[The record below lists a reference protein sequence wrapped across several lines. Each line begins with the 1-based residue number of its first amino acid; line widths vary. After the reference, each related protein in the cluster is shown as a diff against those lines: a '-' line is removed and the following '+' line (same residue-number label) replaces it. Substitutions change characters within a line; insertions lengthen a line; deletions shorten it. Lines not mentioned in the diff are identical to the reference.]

1 MPIATL
7 WHVTLR
13 AVQNWWKDN
22 CLRLAASLAYYT
34 ALSLAPLLL
43 LIVGV
48 VGLVLDRQQVATQLA
63 TQLEGLMGQAGREL
77 VTSILTT
84 TSPQGSLLATVVG
97 LGTLFIGATA
107 VFGELQATMNLIWE
121 VQPAP
126 TSGVWAGIWGW
137 LRERVFSLAIVFALA
152 FLLLVSLV
160 ISAALAGATALFQGP
175 EQAVLSRVLEVAISL
190 LVLTFVF
197 ALLYKYVPDAE
208 IGWQDVWLG
217 GLITAVLFTL
227 GKTAIGLYLGR
238 ASVGSAYG
246 AAGSMVVLL
255 VWVYYSALIMF
266 FGAEFTHVWATRH
279 GGVTPQSHAVSG
291 AAPQTKS
298 EAATD
303 RPPRS

>member
-43 LIVGV
+43 LLVGV

-84 TSPQGSLLATVVG
+84 TSPQGSLLATVIG

-126 TSGVWAGIWGW
+126 TSGVWAGIWAW
-137 LRERVFSLAIVFALA
+137 LRERIFSLAIVFALA

-160 ISAALAGATALFQGP
+160 ISAALAGAAALFQGP
-175 EQAVLSRVLEVAISL
+175 EQAVLSHVLEIAVSL

-208 IGWQDVWLG
+208 IGWRDVWLG

-227 GKTAIGLYLGR
+227 GKTAIGFYLGQ

-279 GGVTPQSHAVSG
+279 GDVTPQPHAVPG

-303 RPPRS
+303 RTPRA

>member
-43 LIVGV
+43 LLVGV

-84 TSPQGSLLATVVG
+84 TSPQGSLLATVIG
-97 LGTLFIGATA
+97 LVTLFIGATA

-126 TSGVWAGIWGW
+126 TSGVWAGIWAW
-137 LRERVFSLAIVFALA
+137 LRERIFSLAIVFALA

-160 ISAALAGATALFQGP
+160 ISAALAGAAALFQGP
-175 EQAVLSRVLEVAISL
+175 EQAVLSHVLEIAVSL

-197 ALLYKYVPDAE
+197 ALCYKYVPDAE
-208 IGWQDVWLG
+208 IGWRDVWLG

-227 GKTAIGLYLGR
+227 GKTAIGFYLGQ
-238 ASVGSAYG
+238 ASVGSAFG

-266 FGAEFTHVWATRH
+266 FGAEFTHAWAMRH
-279 GGVTPQSHAVSG
+279 GDVTPQPHAVSG

-303 RPPRS
+303 RTPRS

>member
-7 WHVTLR
+7 WHVILR
-13 AVQNWWKDN
+13 TVQDWWQDN

-34 ALSLAPLLL
+34 ALSLAPLVL

-48 VGLVLDRQQVATQLA
+48 VGLVLERQQVAQQL
-63 TQLEGLMGQAGREL
+63 TMQLEGLMGQAGRDL
-77 VTSILTT
+77 ITSILAA
-84 TSPQGSLLATVVG
+84 TSPQGGVVATVIG
-97 LGTLFIGATA
+97 LVTLFIGATA

-126 TSGVWAGIWGW
+126 TSGVWAGIWAW
-137 LRERVFSLAIVFALA
+137 LRQRIFSLAIVFALA

-160 ISAALAGATALFQGP
+160 ISAALASAAALFHGP
-175 EQAVLSRVLEVAISL
+175 EQALLSRVLELAVSL

-197 ALLYKYVPDAE
+197 ALFFKYVPDAE
-208 IGWQDVWLG
+208 ISWRDVWLG
-217 GLITAVLFTL
+217 GLLTAVLFTL
-227 GKTAIGLYLGR
+227 GKTAIGVYLGQ

-255 VWVYYSALIMF
+255 VWVYYSALILF
-266 FGAEFTHVWATRH
+266 FGAEFTQAWATRH
-279 GGVTPQSHAVSG
+279 GGVTPQPHAVSG

-303 RPPRS
+303 RLPRS

>member
-13 AVQNWWKDN
+13 AVQNWWQDN

-63 TQLEGLMGQAGREL
+63 TQLEGLMGQAGRDL

-84 TSPQGSLLATVVG
+84 TSPQGSLLATVIG
-97 LGTLFIGATA
+97 LVTLFIGATA

-126 TSGVWAGIWGW
+126 TSGVWAGIWAW
-137 LRERVFSLAIVFALA
+137 LRERIFSLAIVFALA

-160 ISAALAGATALFQGP
+160 ISAALAGAAALFQGP
-175 EQAVLSRVLEVAISL
+175 EQAVLSHVLEIAVSL

-208 IGWQDVWLG
+208 IGWRDVWLG

-227 GKTAIGLYLGR
+227 GKTAIGFYLGQ

-279 GGVTPQSHAVSG
+279 GDVTPQPHAVPG

-303 RPPRS
+303 RTPRA